1 MTPTIQPIVGTQCCG
16 TCGHTPDSEPLRCG
30 KTDNLYVDYFYHCP
44 LWRPKR
50 VGLYILGGAKQ

>member
-1 MTPTIQPIVGTQCCG
+1 MTEKQPIVGTQCCG
-16 TCGHTPDSEPLRCG
+16 TCGHNIDTATLRCG

-50 VGLYILGGAKQ
+50 VGLYV